1 MILKYLITLLACC
14 GVLGVL
20 VTFFFIRNDLDRDL
34 AIEDAQFEAYLSANG
49 WSGDIGSED
58 ASLIKA
64 VQQDSAKTVQQDSAK
79 EGEVEGEDE
88 K

>member
-1 MILKYLITLLACC
+1 MAPQQNLGPRYTFIIAAAC

-34 AIEDAQFEAYLSANG
+34 AIEDAQFEAYLASKG
-49 WSGDIGSED
+49 WTGTIGSED
-58 ASLIKA
+58 AKLTKA
-64 VQQDSAKTVQQDSAK
+64 VSNDEKKNDNVDQDS
-79 EGEVEGEDE
+79 EEE